1 MNVDWLQTF
10 ILIVD
15 KKSLTKAARTLHL
28 TQPAVSKQLNSLEK
42 FYGTPLLYRTSR
54 YMEVTEAGKLVYEY
68 SQKILTALRESLT
81 DVEALEHNLR
91 GSLLLGA
98 STIPGEYILPTA
110 LGRFQALHPQ
120 VNAKLEIA
128 DSTEVAGLVL
138 DGAVEAGMIGAAL
151 ADPALSE
158 ELIFQ
163 DELVVIASHQ
173 YLFAGKKTITLDD
186 YLEEPQIVREA
197 GSGTR
202 LVIENKL
209 MERGTSPEKLKIRL
223 ELGSTEA
230 VVNAVAAGLGI
241 SLVSHFA
248 VRNRV
253 KAGEISSVLIEDLPI
268 ERGLYFITRRD
279 RALSPVMETFYC
291 FLKDYL
297 HPTLNG
303 SPTP

>member
-110 LGRFQALHPQ
+110 LGRFQDLHPQ

-138 DGAVEAGMIGAAL
+138 DGAVEAGMIGVAL
-151 ADPALSE
+151 ADPTLSE

-173 YLFAGKKTITLDD
+173 HPFAGKKTITLDD

>member
-110 LGRFQALHPQ
+110 LGRFQDLHPQ
-120 VNAKLEIA
+120 VNVKLEIA

-138 DGAVEAGMIGAAL
+138 DGAVEAGMIGVAL
-151 ADPALSE
+151 ADPTLSE

-173 YLFAGKKTITLDD
+173 HPFAGKKTITLDD